1 MIEMTKE
8 QHLKEI
14 INEEES
20 IKRKEKS
27 KYFTEE
33 FFKLCGIE
41 KYRNLFEEYDEVVFK
56 RDTFYK
62 LKEDDNEE
70 FKIENFIC
78 FLSFDNKS
86 IEEGFNLLMEV
97 DEAYD
102 ASLSNE
108 EKEKRGENY
117 NPYNFTD
124 SLVPICYWYDAQHIF
139 ISKKN
144 PVIIEY
150 AISDEDGEWHWRVIA
165 NNFDEFIDNLYVIPK
180 EKKKLSEEEEKDLR
194 KFAENLMEEVKK
206 NKREK

>member
-1 MIEMTKE
+1 MTKE

-20 IKRKEKS
+20 TKRKEKS

-33 FFKLCGIE
+33 FFKLCGIG

-56 RDTFYK
+56 RSTFYRVGDEK
-62 LKEDDNEE
+62 NEDADEY
-70 FKIENFIC
+70 IS
-78 FLSFDNKS
+78 FLSFSNKS
-86 IEEGFNLLMEV
+86 VEEGLNVLMEV

-124 SLVPICYWYDAQHIF
+124 SLIPICYWYDAQHIF

-150 AISDEDGEWHWRVIA
+150 AISNEDGEWHWSVIA

-180 EKKKLSEEEEKDLR
+180 EKKKLSEEEEKELR
-194 KFAENLMEEVKK
+194 EFAENLLEEVEK
-206 NKREK
+206 NKR

>member
-14 INEEES
+14 INEKES
-20 IKRKEKS
+20 IKRTEKS

-33 FFKLCGIE
+33 FFELCE
-41 KYRNLFEEYDEVVFK
+41 VKKYRNLFEEYERLVFK
-56 RDTFYK
+56 SDTFSK

-70 FKIENFIC
+70 FKMENYVW

-124 SLVPICYWYDAQHIF
+124 SLIPICYWYDAQHIF

-150 AISDEDGEWHWRVIA
+150 AISNEDGEWHWRVIA

-180 EKKKLSEEEEKDLR
+180 EKKKLSEEEEKELR
-194 KFAENLMEEVKK
+194 EFVENLLEEVEK
-206 NKREK
+206 NKR

>member
-1 MIEMTKE
+1 MTKE

-20 IKRKEKS
+20 IKRTEKS

-33 FFKLCGIE
+33 FFELCGVK

-124 SLVPICYWYDAQHIF
+124 SLIPICYWYDAQHIF

-150 AISDEDGEWHWRVIA
+150 AISNEDGEWHWRVIA

-180 EKKKLSEEEEKDLR
+180 EKKKLSEEEEKELR
-194 KFAENLMEEVKK
+194 EFAENLLEEVEK
-206 NKREK
+206 NKR

>member
-1 MIEMTKE
+1 MIKMTKE

-20 IKRKEKS
+20 IKRTEKS

-33 FFKLCGIE
+33 FFELCGVK

-124 SLVPICYWYDAQHIF
+124 SLIPICYWYDAQHIF

-150 AISDEDGEWHWRVIA
+150 AISNEDGEWHWRVIA

-180 EKKKLSEEEEKDLR
+180 EKKKLSEEEEKELR
-194 KFAENLMEEVKK
+194 EFAENLLEEVEK
-206 NKREK
+206 NKR